1 MATKKSKDT
10 IAALLGSAP
19 ALSRSRTLT
28 APTRSP
34 RRSTSPGRA
43 KHSPSGSCQPTCSPY
58 RRWRTTTS
66 MTPTLEAFELNTSA
80 PLVKPRR
87 RRQVDYQTLRIQ
99 KHTWRIMRDSWL
111 RARQIDP
118 LVTFVEFST
127 VVIQRGLQALKE
139 DRERGE

>member
-1 MATKKSKDT
+1 MPAHLQPVPTASDDDLDDT
-10 IAALLGSAP
+10 D
-19 ALSRSRTLT
+19 
-28 APTRSP
+28 
-34 RRSTSPGRA
+34 
-43 KHSPSGSCQPTCSPY
+43 
-58 RRWRTTTS
+58 
-66 MTPTLEAFELNTSA
+66 LEAFELNTSA